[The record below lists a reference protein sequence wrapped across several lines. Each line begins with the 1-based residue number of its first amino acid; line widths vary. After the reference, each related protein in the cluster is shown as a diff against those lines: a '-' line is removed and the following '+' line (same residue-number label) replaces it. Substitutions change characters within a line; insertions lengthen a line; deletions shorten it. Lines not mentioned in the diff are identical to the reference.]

1 MRFSDLA
8 MDVRFAVRQL
18 RRAPG
23 FAAIVVATVALGVG
37 ANSAVFALADA
48 ALLRPLP
55 FADPDRLVMAW
66 ERRGPT
72 FTTMASPAEFDAWS
86 ARVRSFEALTTL
98 AVGATVTMAGP
109 DGLPVLVT
117 SMTVH
122 PRFFD
127 ILGVPPIAG
136 RTFQAGDATGQPTAI
151 VLSEGMWRERF
162 GADPAIVGRSLA
174 LSGRAMT
181 IIGVM
186 PARVRIA
193 PPFTAGGTA
202 AAPPPELWTV
212 RGFQAGGGAQQAHF
226 VHVFGRLREG
236 VSIETAQR
244 EMDGIAADMARESTA
259 QRGHGVY
266 LQPLR
271 DALIGTE
278 ARSTSVALL
287 GVVAFLLVMC
297 CANLANLLLAR
308 TSARARELALR
319 ASLGAVR
326 RRLVVQL
333 LTESVTLAVL
343 GGVAGAAVAVGILRA
358 AGSLVPPG
366 LLPNALAIPFDT
378 RVAVFCAAVTLV
390 VGVVFGLA
398 PAWHATGTSLAQG
411 AGSVGRTS
419 RRRGSLSGI
428 LIAVEVAAA
437 VLVVSGSG
445 LLLRTWAALGRV
457 DAGYRATNLFTAS
470 VNLPFP
476 DGPAAPYPDGGSIR
490 AFQRRLERELLRSP
504 QVGRVAWGNTVP
516 LDGGAFAQPIR
527 VAGAAPRGDGPPPTA
542 SYDMISADYFEAL
555 GVAVVRGRNFSALD
569 AADGA
574 PVCIVSEAFVRR
586 HLGGREPLGMRIEVP
601 MMAFGPPRLV
611 TREIVGVVRQVKT
624 TPGEDAPVPHLYVP
638 VAQNAWWASTL
649 LVEPRQGR
657 AEALA
662 PLVRAAMA
670 TIDPRLALRQPRTI
684 ARVEADATARPRFR
698 AVLVSAFG
706 VLGLTLAMVGIFGVL
721 AHAVGQRTRELGIRM
736 ALGARPRQV
745 VAMVGASTARSV
757 GAGTLAGLLLAAGL
771 ARSMS
776 TFLFGV
782 EPLDPI
788 TFVGAAVVLVV
799 TAAVAAAV
807 PSLRA
812 VRVDPATAF
821 RSE

>member
-8 MDVRFAVRQL
+8 MDVRFALRQL

-23 FAAIVVATVALGVG
+23 FAAIVIATVALGVG

-55 FADPDRLVMAW
+55 FASPDRLVMAW

-72 FTTMASPAEFDAWS
+72 FTTMPSPAEFDAWS
-86 ARVRSFEALTTL
+86 ARARSFESLTTVT
-98 AVGATVTMAGP
+98 AGGTVTMAGP
-109 DGLPVLVT
+109 DGLPVLIT
-117 SMTVH
+117 SMSVH

-127 ILGVPPIAG
+127 VLGVPPIAG
-136 RTFQAGDATGQPTAI
+136 RPFQAADVTPQPTAV
-151 VLSEGMWRERF
+151 VLSEGLWRGRF
-162 GADPAIVGRSLA
+162 GGDPGVVGRSVV

-181 IIGVM
+181 VVGVM

-212 RGFQAGGGAQQAHF
+212 RGGGVGGAQQAHF
-226 VHVFGRLREG
+226 VHIFGRLREG

-278 ARSTSVALL
+278 VRTTSLALL
-287 GVVAFLLVMC
+287 GVVVFLLVMC

-308 TSARARELALR
+308 TSSRARELALR
-319 ASLGAVR
+319 ASLGALR

-333 LTESVTLAVL
+333 LTESLTLAAL
-343 GGVAGAAVAVGILRA
+343 GGLAGAAVAVAILRA

-366 LLPNALAIPFDT
+366 LLPNAVVMPFDT
-378 RVAVFCAAVTLV
+378 RVAIFSAVVTLV
-390 VGVVFGLA
+390 VGAIFGLV
-398 PAWHATGTSLAQG
+398 PAWHATGASLVQA
-411 AGSVGRTS
+411 AGSAGRTS
-419 RRRGSLSGI
+419 RRSASLSGL

-437 VLVVSGSG
+437 ILVVSGSG
-445 LLLRTWAALGRV
+445 LLLRTWSALDRV
-457 DAGYRATNLFTAS
+457 DAGYRATNLFTAA

-476 DGPAAPYPDGGSIR
+476 DGPAARYPDAGAIR
-490 AFQRRLERELLRSP
+490 TFQQRLERELRRAP
-504 QVGRVAWGNTVP
+504 QVARVAWGNTVP
-516 LDGGAFAQPIR
+516 LDGGAFAQTIH
-527 VAGAAPRGDGPPPTA
+527 VAGTARSDGPPPVA
-542 SYDMISADYFEAL
+542 AYDMISAGYFDAL
-555 GVAVVRGRNFSALD
+555 GIEIVRGRDFSTLD
-569 AADGA
+569 AASGA

-586 HLGGREPLGMRIEVP
+586 HLGGRDPLGVRIEVT
-601 MMAFGPPRLV
+601 MMAFGGPRV
-611 TREIVGVVRQVKT
+611 VAREIVGVVRQVKN
-624 TPGEDAPVPHLYVP
+624 TPSEDAPMPHLYVP
-638 VAQNAWWASTL
+638 VDQNAWWASTL
-649 LVEPRQGR
+649 LVEPRQGS

-662 PLVRAAMA
+662 PIVRAAMA
-670 TIDPRLALRQPRTI
+670 TVDPTVAVRQPRTI
-684 ARVEADATARPRFR
+684 ARVQTDATSRPRFR

-706 VLGLTLAMVGIFGVL
+706 ALGLLLAMVGIFGVL
-721 AHAVGQRTRELGIRM
+721 AHAVGQRTHELGIRM

-745 VAMVGASTARSV
+745 VAMVASSVARSV
-757 GAGTLAGLLLAAGL
+757 GAGTLAGLVLAAVL
-771 ARSMS
+771 ARSMT

-782 EPLDPI
+782 APLDPI
-788 TFVGAAVVLVV
+788 TFVGAAIVLAV

-812 VRVDPATAF
+812 TRVDPVAAF